1 MLRIMGACAK
11 IGHNISLGSIE
22 SRRFIENRREL
33 SLQIETADVSLIG
46 HREENQDRVAVAAAE
61 HAVLLIVID
70 GMGGHAEGARAA
82 ETALATLLELFW
94 QTPHPIFDPLGFLHL
109 SLGRAHEEVVK
120 LGVGLGVEARPR
132 ATCAVCLVQE
142 GAAYWAHVGDSRVYQ
157 LRQAQVLER
166 TRDHSHV
173 EVLLREGLI
182 TEAEVHG
189 HPMRN
194 YVECCLGGDAALPEM
209 SISTRR
215 RLKPG
220 DMLLLCTD
228 GLWAN
233 LKDQDLARFAQ
244 AAGKSLRDSLTE
256 LGTQAVAAAAP
267 YSDNTS
273 AAALR
278 WRAA

>member
-1 MLRIMGACAK
+1 MLRIMGVVAK
-11 IGHNISLGSIE
+11 IGHNRRIASLADE
-22 SRRFIENRREL
+22 EL
-33 SLQIETADVSLIG
+33 TLQIETADVSLIG
-46 HREENQDRVAVAAAE
+46 HREENQDRVAVAAADN
-61 HAVLLIVID
+61 AVLLVVID

-82 ETALATLLELFW
+82 ETALSTLLESFW
-94 QTPHPIFDPLGFLHL
+94 QAPHPIFDPLGFLHL

-120 LGVGLGVEARPR
+120 LGVGLSVEARPR
-132 ATCAVCLVQE
+132 ATCALCLVQDS
-142 GAAYWAHVGDSRVYQ
+142 AAYWAHVGDSRVYQ

-215 RLKPG
+215 KLKSG
-220 DMLLLCTD
+220 DVLLLCTD

-233 LKDQDLARFAQ
+233 LRDQDFVRFAQ
-244 AAGKSLRDSLTE
+244 AAGKPLRDALTD
-256 LGTQAVAAAAP
+256 LGTQAVEASAP
-267 YSDNTS
+267 YSDNAS

-278 WRAA
+278 WRAAGASGPA

>member
-1 MLRIMGACAK
+1 
-11 IGHNISLGSIE
+11 
-22 SRRFIENRREL
+22 
-33 SLQIETADVSLIG
+33 LQIEFADLSLIG
-46 HREENQDRVAVAAAE
+46 NREENQDRVAVAAGE
-61 HAVLLIVID
+61 HAALMVVID

-82 ETALATLLELFW
+82 ETAMAALLEAFW
-94 QTPHPIFDPLGFLHL
+94 QTPHPVFDPLGFLHL
-109 SLGRAHEEVVK
+109 SLGRAHDEVVK
-120 LGVGLGVEARPR
+120 LGLGLGVEARPR
-132 ATCAVCLVQE
+132 ATCAVCLVQDS
-142 GAAYWAHVGDSRVYQ
+142 AAYWAHVGDSRIYQ
-157 LRQAQVLER
+157 LRQSQVLER

-182 TEAEVHG
+182 TEAEVQG

-233 LKDQDLARFAQ
+233 LKDQDLVRFFQSADE
-244 AAGKSLRDSLTE
+244 SLRESLTE
-256 LGTQAVAAAAP
+256 LGTQMVASAAP

-278 WRAA
+278 WRAS

>member
-1 MLRIMGACAK
+1 
-11 IGHNISLGSIE
+11 
-22 SRRFIENRREL
+22 
-33 SLQIETADVSLIG
+33 LQIETAEVSLIG
-46 HREENQDRVAVAAAE
+46 HREENQDRVAVAVAE
-61 HAVLLIVID
+61 EAVLMVVID

-82 ETALATLLELFW
+82 ETALAALLEAFW
-94 QTPHPIFDPLGFLHL
+94 ETPRPIFDPLGFLHL
-109 SLGRAHEEVVK
+109 SLGRAHGEVVK
-120 LGVGLGVEARPR
+120 LGVGLGLEVRPR
-132 ATCAVCLVQE
+132 ATCAVCLIQD
-142 GAAYWAHVGDSRVYQ
+142 GAAYWAHIGDSRVYQ
-157 LRQAQVLER
+157 LRQSRVLER

-182 TEAEVHG
+182 TEAEVHS

-194 YVECCLGGDAALPEM
+194 YVECCLGGEAALPEM

-220 DMLLLCTD
+220 DVLLLCTD

-233 LKDQDLARFAQ
+233 LKDQDLVRFAQ
-244 AAGKSLRDSLTE
+244 TVGQPLRETLHQ
-256 LGTQAVAAAAP
+256 LGAEAVAASAP